1 MMTPQDNLPKVLLRI
16 FTKVNDRLHFLE
28 CQERAEQAGGIQPI
42 LFVDLPTP
50 GEPGRLRFVTNGRKV
65 GEGIGA
71 GTGVPAYDDGV
82 AWRRTS
88 DDTTV
93 AV

>member
-1 MMTPQDNLPKVLLRI
+1 MMEKDVVAGITERLR
-16 FTKVNDRLHFLE
+16 KLE
-28 CQERAEQAGGIQPI
+28 AQERSEMTGGVKSVAFAALPAAGQ
-42 LFVDLPTP
+42 T
-50 GEPGRLRFVTNGRKV
+50 GRLLFVTNGRKL
-65 GEGIGA
+65 GEGLGA
-71 GTGVPAYDDGV
+71 GTGVLCYDDGV

>member
-1 MMTPQDNLPKVLLRI
+1 MMQQTPTGKIIQALITRIRVL
-16 FTKVNDRLHFLE
+16 E
-28 CQERAEQAGGIQPI
+28 QSERAEVAGASPS
-42 LFVDLPTP
+42 LTFASLPAA
-50 GEPGRLRFVTNGRKV
+50 GQVGRSRFVTDGRKV
-65 GEGIGA
+65 GEGAGA

>member
-1 MMTPQDNLPKVLLRI
+1 MLRSLEMALETLADRIRNLES
-16 FTKVNDRLHFLE
+16 N
-28 CQERAEQAGGIQPI
+28 ERSEVAGAVEPVAFGS
-42 LFVDLPTP
+42 LPAAGQT
-50 GEPGRLRFVTNGRKV
+50 GRLLFVTNGRKT
-65 GEGIGA
+65 GEGAGA
-71 GTGVPAYDDGV
+71 GTGVLAYDDGV